1 MLELLRLGSYQ
12 LLYMDGVPA
21 YAAVSETV
29 DQVRSGVGHRQAG
42 FANAVLRKVQT
53 CGDGPERFPDAAADP
68 AGFLATWGSHPEWL
82 VRRWLARWSAADVRA
97 LVDGDNR
104 RPPVHLVPLG
114 VDPAEAVARLADVG
128 IEGTVVG
135 AGTGCVQLE
144 GGSAVSKALDA
155 IPDSIVQDPAAN
167 LVARYADVPSGTMIA
182 DFCAAPGGK
191 VLALSCRTSKIL
203 ASDRSQSRIRMV
215 RDNARR
221 TGRSLALMVADALH
235 PAVARADV
243 VLLDVPC
250 SGTGT
255 LSRHPDA
262 RWRLR
267 PESIV
272 DLAALQERM
281 LEVAADVVVPGGL
294 LVYSTCT
301 LEAEENEDRVE
312 AFLHSRPDFALEP
325 TDAVPSEYRDT
336 AGHLFVTPWA
346 SGFDGAFA
354 ARMRRAA

>member
-1 MLELLRLGSYQ
+1 VLELLRLGSYQ

-29 DQVRSGVGHRQAG
+29 EQVRSRVGHRPAG

-53 CGDGPERFPDAAADP
+53 CGDGPERFPAPDEDP
-68 AGFLATWGSHPEWL
+68 AGFSSTWGSHPEWL
-82 VRRWLARWSAADVRA
+82 VRRWLARWSVAEVRA
-97 LVDGDNR
+97 LVEADNR
-104 RPPVHLVPLG
+104 RPSAYLVPLG
-114 VDPAEAVARLADVG
+114 VDSGEAVERLAAFG
-128 IEGTVVG
+128 IESTEVG
-135 AGTGCVQLE
+135 RGTGCVQLG
-144 GGSAVSKALDA
+144 GGSAVSKALEA

-167 LVARYADVPSGTMIA
+167 LVSRYTDVPPGTMIA

-221 TGRSLALMVADALH
+221 TGRSMALMVADALH
-235 PAVARADV
+235 PAIARADA

-272 DLAALQERM
+272 DLAGLQGRM
-281 LEVAADVVVPGGL
+281 LEAAADVVVPGGL

-301 LEAEENEDRVE
+301 LEAEENEERVE
-312 AFLHSRPDFALEP
+312 AFLRARPDFALEP
-325 TDAVPSEYRDT
+325 TDAVPPEYRDA
-336 AGHLFVTPWA
+336 AGHLFVTPWR